1 MAADEEPASGSAVD
15 ISSAEVDEDQNGSS
29 SFLSSSS
36 IVVLQPGSFNLYY
49 GLASDAVPR
58 SMPHAIA
65 RRRRQT
71 LHGWFVVVRL
81 L

>member
-1 MAADEEPASGSAVD
+1 MAADEEPVSGSAID
-15 ISSAEVDEDQNGSS
+15 ISSTEVELDEQ

-65 RRRRQT
+65 RRRRLT
-71 LHGWFVVVRL
+71 SHGW
-81 L
+81 

>member
-1 MAADEEPASGSAVD
+1 MAADEEPVSGSAID
-15 ISSAEVDEDQNGSS
+15 ISSTEVDEDQNEQ

-65 RRRRQT
+65 RRRRLT
-71 LHGWFVVVRL
+71 SHGW
-81 L
+81 